1 MENTTSVKLV
11 INNPADIIVI
21 VGYFL
26 TVIGV
31 GIWVSWSPNNL
42 VNLTGWEAQGR
53 VDIVALCSSPCLE
66 PIVGR
71 LEVISWRGAP

>member
-31 GIWVSWSPNNL
+31 GIWVRWNPNNF
-42 VNLTGWEAQGR
+42 VNLTDWEAQGR
-53 VDIVALCSSPCLE
+53 VDIVALCFSPWLE